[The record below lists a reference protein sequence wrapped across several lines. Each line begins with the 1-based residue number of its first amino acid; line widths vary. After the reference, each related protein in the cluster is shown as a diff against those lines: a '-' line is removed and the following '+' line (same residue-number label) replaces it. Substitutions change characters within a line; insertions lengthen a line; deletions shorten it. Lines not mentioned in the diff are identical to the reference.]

1 MKFGTASLVGIE
13 PMPLAHLVQR
23 SSALGIEALEV
34 NVGPGF
40 RPIAGAEFP
49 GHLDLAAVLRDG
61 PGATLDLVGRYG
73 IVISALA
80 PMLNLLTPDPA
91 LREARIIAMR
101 QAIDAAAA
109 LGVGT
114 VVTYGG
120 SACGM
125 HFWGLPGV
133 GDGHPSNQVGE
144 NLRQFAAVYGPLA
157 AHAEDKG
164 VRIAFE
170 TAPRGGGEGNVAHA
184 PALWDRL
191 FDAVPSAALGLSF
204 DPSHLVWLHIP
215 DIPAIVRR
223 YGARI
228 YHFDGK
234 DTEILPGK
242 LAEQGILG
250 NGWWRY
256 RLPGCGA
263 LDWRAILSALRDTGY
278 DGAVDIENED
288 PLALG
293 LEGAAWSARH
303 LRGLLPG

>member
-13 PMPLAHLVQR
+13 PVPFGELVQR
-23 SSALGIEALEV
+23 ASALGIEALEV

-40 RPIAGAEFP
+40 GRIGGADFP
-49 GHLDLAAVLRDG
+49 GHLDLAAILRDG
-61 PGATLDLVGRYG
+61 PGQVQETVGRYG

-80 PMLNLLTPDPA
+80 PMMNLLTPDTA
-91 LREARIIAMR
+91 LRETRIAALR

-109 LGVGT
+109 LDVGT

-120 SACGM
+120 SAFGM

-133 GDGHPSNQVGE
+133 GDNHRSNQVGE
-144 NLRQFAAVYGPLA
+144 NLRHFTEIYTPLA
-157 AHAEDKG
+157 AYAEDKG

-170 TAPRGGGEGNVAHA
+170 TAPRGGGEGNLAHA

-191 FDAVPSAALGLSF
+191 FDAVPSPALGLSF
-204 DPSHLVWLHIP
+204 DPSHLIWLHIP
-215 DIPAIVRR
+215 NIPDIVRR
-223 YGARI
+223 YGPRI

-242 LAEQGILG
+242 LAEQGIFG
-250 NGWWRY
+250 NSWWRY

>member
-13 PMPLAHLVQR
+13 PMPFGELVQR
-23 SSALGIEALEV
+23 ASALGIESLEV

-40 RPIAGAEFP
+40 ATIGGAEFP
-49 GHLDLAAVLRDG
+49 GHLDLAAILRDG
-61 PGATLDLVGRYG
+61 PGEVRELVGRYG
-73 IVISALA
+73 VVISALA
-80 PMLNLLTPDPA
+80 PMLNLLTPDA
-91 LREARIIAMR
+91 SLRQTRIAAMR
-101 QAIDAAAA
+101 QAIDAAAV

-120 SACGM
+120 SAFGM

-133 GDGHPSNQVGE
+133 GDNHRSNQVGE
-144 NLRQFAAVYGPLA
+144 NLRHFAEVYAPLA
-157 AHAEDKG
+157 AYAEDKG
-164 VRIAFE
+164 VRIGFE
-170 TAPRGGGEGNVAHA
+170 TAPRGGGEGNIAHS

-191 FDAVPSAALGLSF
+191 FDAVPSSALGLSF

-215 DIPAIVRR
+215 NIPDIVRR
-223 YGARI
+223 YGSRI
-228 YHFDGK
+228 VHFDGK

-263 LDWRAILSALRDTGY
+263 LDWRALLSALRDTGY
-278 DGAVDIENED
+278 DGAVNIENED

-293 LEGAAWSARH
+293 LEGAAWSARY
-303 LRGLLPG
+303 LRGLLPA